1 MHWFLSVEYDKIRFF
16 LLQGLVGED
25 ELNNSYKPTGGH
37 VNVAMEDDGVV
48 ILDTNQNANGKTS
61 DKNIELQPVEDVD
74 DRY

>member
-1 MHWFLSVEYDKIRFF
+1 M
-16 LLQGLVGED
+16 
-25 ELNNSYKPTGGH
+25 
-37 VNVAMEDDGVV
+37 NVAMEDDGVV